1 MLNTIPIPIPARRV
15 SVPRPSSPGCRRA
28 RWVARPTVAVVPRL
42 RVSVRVVLDDWRV
55 APERGELLLLA
66 ASELVTNA
74 VCHAGAVTSRLSAT
88 LALGGGWLRFE
99 VADGDPALPDFGQGG
114 DVEAEGGR
122 GLMIVGLLAAEAGG
136 GLVAFPVGAG
146 KVVGIRVPAV

>member
-1 MLNTIPIPIPARRV
+1 M
-15 SVPRPSSPGCRRA
+15 
-28 RWVARPTVAVVPRL
+28 
-42 RVSVRVVLDDWRV
+42 SVRAALDDWRV
-55 APERGELLLLA
+55 TPDQGGLLILA

-74 VCHAGAVTSRLSAT
+74 VRHAGAVTGRLGAT

-99 VADGDPALPDFGQGG
+99 VADGDPALPDFGRGA

-136 GLVAFPVGAG
+136 GLVAFPDGAG